1 MKKIYLLIIT
11 YAMIFIIFPHSASA
25 AEERLITFD
34 GIEILPEQEGFF
46 FNEIPYVR
54 LSGETVLATFQSKEQ
69 LDYYEPI
76 IKESPFVLY
85 VEENAIR
92 TIEESIVRDIA
103 TQTQWWK
110 PQIDAL
116 GLDEFKDMAKYPV
129 QIAVI
134 DSGVDPNHE
143 SLQHVILPHSY
154 DFTTNSYEMVDYL
167 GHGTAI
173 AGIIAATGNNPYNI
187 KGTAEGFP
195 VYVLSLRIM
204 DDQGRTKIS
213 QIVEAIDYA
222 ISQNVQIINLSFGGD
237 IPVWSEK
244 RAIEKAREAGI
255 IVVASAGN
263 TATLGNPINY
273 PANYD
278 GVIAVGATNEK
289 RERARFSNYHP
300 YVSFTAPGT
309 SILTTMPN
317 HQYKSLS
324 GTSFATPMVSST
336 LGMLLSIDPSLTEE
350 QLIHLLKESVID
362 LSGKGRDEHFGF
374 GLVQVGGALETTKQL
389 PKWQVT
395 PLHRE
400 VQLDQPIPTTIETIK
415 PGEYG
420 LLLEQGTEYFSG
432 IVPLLRFSTNP
443 EVATVDS
450 RGYIHAHQYGETN
463 ITIYSSEQQSTTFQ
477 IKVAPDTKN
486 KIALFSDKPVEWESD
501 NLKVA
506 SVDPYGIVT
515 FNRSGAV
522 TIYAQYRG
530 QERAVQLSAY
540 SLRPETEAP
549 VPLLG
554 HFAMNENIRLLF
566 NDDVM
571 ESDTPPITLS
581 FDQNGDQPF
590 TDFTI
595 THKQQTLVLKPNN
608 QWPKLPLYV
617 HFDNLRNYK
626 GDYLHKKTDGY
637 FTFYSLP
644 MEN

>member
-1 MKKIYLLIIT
+1 MKKIYLLSIAYSI
-11 YAMIFIIFPHSASA
+11 IFILFPLSASA

-34 GIEILPEQEGFF
+34 GIEILDEQEGLF

-54 LSGETVLATFQSKEQ
+54 LSSETVLATFQSKKQ
-69 LDYYEPI
+69 LAYYEPI
-76 IKESPFVLY
+76 IKQSPFVLY
-85 VEENAIR
+85 VEQNAVR
-92 TIEESIVRDIA
+92 TIEENVVQSIA

-110 PQIDAL
+110 PQIDAIH
-116 GLDEFKDMAKYPV
+116 LDEFKDKAKYPV

-134 DSGVDPNHE
+134 DSGVDPHHE
-143 SLQHVILPHSY
+143 SLQQVISPQSY

-173 AGIIAATGNNPYNI
+173 AGIIAANGQNPYNI

-273 PANYD
+273 PANYE

-317 HQYKSLS
+317 HQYKSLN
-324 GTSFATPMVSST
+324 GTSFATPMISST
-336 LGMLLSIDPSLTEE
+336 FGMLLSVDPSLTEE
-350 QLIHLLKESVID
+350 QLIGLLKESSID
-362 LSGKGRDEHFGF
+362 LSGKGRDEQFGF
-374 GLVQVGGALETTKQL
+374 GLVQIGAAFDEWTKL
-389 PKWQVT
+389 PRWLLT
-395 PLHRE
+395 PLQRE
-400 VQLDQPIPTTIETIK
+400 VQLDQPISSTIETIQ

-420 LLLEQGTEYFSG
+420 LLLEQGAEYFSG
-432 IVPLLRFSTNP
+432 FKPLLRFSTNP
-443 EVATVDS
+443 EVATVDQ
-450 RGYIHAHQYGETN
+450 RGYIHAHQYGQTK
-463 ITIYSSEQQSTTFQ
+463 ITLYFNDQQSITFQ
-477 IKVAPDTKN
+477 IKVAPNTQN
-486 KIALFSDKPVEWESD
+486 KIALFSDQPVHWESD

-515 FNRSGAV
+515 FNRSGSV
-522 TIYAQYRG
+522 TIYAQYEG
-530 QERAVQLSAY
+530 QEKAAQLSAY
-540 SLRPETEAP
+540 SLQPEIKEP
-549 VPLLG
+549 IPLLG
-554 HFAMNENIRLLF
+554 HFKTTEHIQLLF
-566 NDDVM
+566 NDEVM
-571 ESDTPPITLS
+571 ETASPAITLS
-581 FDQNGDQPF
+581 FDKNGDQPF

-595 THKQQTLVLKPNN
+595 LHKKQTVILQPHET
-608 QWPKLPLYV
+608 WPKLPLYI
-617 HFDNLRNYK
+617 HLDNLRNYK
-626 GDYLHKKTDGY
+626 GDSLYKETTGY
-637 FTFYSLP
+637 FTFYSLSK
-644 MEN
+644 